1 MRDLRGELEQDDGKP
16 TPAWKPEV
24 GDILV
29 GKILRFE
36 SVTLRAKAGEGPR
49 RVVVAIVAD
58 EKSGTEIGIWV
69 STTSLIEAFEE
80 QRPMVGDRIG
90 VKRLPAPEGVSYKR
104 FRLMVETGAGGQ
116 PYPSSSAPRRA
127 TPSFSPDPHE
137 PPPHTRDDN
146 DIPF

>member
-1 MRDLRGELEQDDGKP
+1 MG
-16 TPAWKPEV
+16 T
-24 GDILV
+24 
-29 GKILRFE
+29 
-36 SVTLRAKAGEGPR
+36 GPR
-49 RVVVAIVAD
+49 RVVIAIVRD
-58 EKSGTEIGIWV
+58 EKTEAEIGIWV
-69 STTSLIEAFEE
+69 STTSLIESFEE

-116 PYPSSSAPRRA
+116 PYPSLDGPRRSA
-127 TPSFSPDPHE
+127 APSFSPDPHE